1 MGDTI
6 DDQQVSCLWQ
16 GEYLLSVSLSGHINY
31 LDRNNPDRPLRI
43 LKGHNKNLSAVASY
57 DNGSTIYSAS
67 FDGRVDILNRFKMS
81 NLIVVCCFF
90 NFPYFIGTQRM
101 EIWIMW
107 QDAHTLT
114 KFVKLPQLQIN
125 CILWDWTNCS
135 GIFYPPVRN
144 MGNYINM
151 HPLFS

>member
-1 MGDTI
+1 MGDTV

-67 FDGRVDILNRFKMS
+67 FDGRVDILNVYM
-81 NLIVVCCFF
+81 
-90 NFPYFIGTQRM
+90 
-101 EIWIMW
+101 
-107 QDAHTLT
+107 
-114 KFVKLPQLQIN
+114 
-125 CILWDWTNCS
+125 CISLCQ
-135 GIFYPPVRN
+135 
-144 MGNYINM
+144 
-151 HPLFS
+151 H